1 MPSGTYM
8 SSRLNDVPV
17 RTERGA
23 EIIRR
28 EPREIPRRLRGL
40 LLAIDGRQT
49 VQTYIDKLEGFGD
62 VEALL
67 SELATLGLLELRS
80 GPRRPTRGARSDSD
94 STFGDSTFSGFT
106 PLQEVMGDRVKLFQ
120 TFAEAT
126 VPGAFEDLVRVAQ
139 IDHRDYVPPEPAPQA
154 ATGDDHVQRQI
165 DSLFSLLE
173 AVRNERKTLR
183 GRVERLHKYRVMA
196 DMLTVENRRLLTGVY
211 ALAGACAL
219 LIGVIV
225 LTGVCR

>member
-1 MPSGTYM
+1 MPAENYM

-80 GPRRPTRGARSDSD
+80 GPRRPRGARPDAD
-94 STFGDSTFSGFT
+94 STFGESTYSGFT
-106 PLQEVMGDRVKLFQ
+106 PLEEVMGDRVKLYQ

-139 IDHRDYVPPEPAPQA
+139 IDDRNYVPPEPPPEAP
-154 ATGDDHVQRQI
+154 GDDDHVRRQI

-196 DMLTVENRRLLTGVY
+196 DLLTIENRRLLTGVY